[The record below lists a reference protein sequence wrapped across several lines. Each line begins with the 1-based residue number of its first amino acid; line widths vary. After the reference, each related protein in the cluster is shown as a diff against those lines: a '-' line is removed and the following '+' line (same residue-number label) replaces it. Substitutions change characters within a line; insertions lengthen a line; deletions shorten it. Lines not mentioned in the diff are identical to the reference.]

1 MAEQTIELRIEG
13 MSCEHCVAAVR
24 KALQAVPGVTG
35 VEVDLPSGK
44 ATVTMDRERAAVE
57 QLVAAV
63 DEEGYTTELA

>member
-44 ATVTMDRERAAVE
+44 AMVELDPGLVTVEK
-57 QLVAAV
+57 LVAAV